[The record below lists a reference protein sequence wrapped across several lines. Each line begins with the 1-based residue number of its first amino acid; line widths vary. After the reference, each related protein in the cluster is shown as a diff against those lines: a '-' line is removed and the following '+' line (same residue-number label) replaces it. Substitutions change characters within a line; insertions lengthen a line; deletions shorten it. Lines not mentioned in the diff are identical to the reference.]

1 MVWNDLVWAKTGDDV
16 PALRPSA
23 GSDCLGINAVVTVQV
38 SPYLSLDAQ
47 NAKQTKIFGTT
58 SFALQRLLL

>member
-1 MVWNDLVWAKTGDDV
+1 MVIWNDLVWAKTGDDV
-16 PALRPSA
+16 PPLRPSS

-38 SPYLSLDAQ
+38 NPYQSLDA
-47 NAKQTKIFGTT
+47 NTKQTKMFVTT